1 MYCQKCGNQIEDN
14 AKFCDACGLPTKTVQ
29 TTVQPQLQQTS
40 SQNISTP
47 PTASTNYANTSFKCA
62 LWGAALSLCCGIGLL
77 AQPFALLFGVLA
89 LKNEEP
95 EKTKAWI
102 GAIIGAIGTVIA
114 VFFAYALIVEAGK
127 E

>member
-1 MYCQKCGNQIEDN
+1 MFCQKCGNQVEDN
-14 AKFCDACGLPTKTVQ
+14 AKFCDVCGQPMNTIQ
-29 TTVQPQLQQTS
+29 TTVQPQMQQPGLQDAS
-40 SQNISTP
+40 PST
-47 PTASTNYANTSFKCA
+47 STNYADTSLKCA

-89 LKNEEP
+89 LKNEET

-114 VFFAYALIVEAGK
+114 VIFVYALIVEMGK